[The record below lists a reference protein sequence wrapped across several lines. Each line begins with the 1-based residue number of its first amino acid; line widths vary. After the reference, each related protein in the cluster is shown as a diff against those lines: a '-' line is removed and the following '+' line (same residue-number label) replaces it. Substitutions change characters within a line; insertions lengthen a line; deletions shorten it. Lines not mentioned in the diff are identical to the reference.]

1 MAFAS
6 VKNKKVVQIIL
17 FCLCF
22 LMLALV
28 VRLFYLQVIKGDYYE
43 EKAYKQQTRDRSVA
57 ATRGTIYDAT
67 GEKKLAQSIST
78 NTVSVVPNDIEN
90 KEQVAKDLAEIL
102 ELEEDDVLAK
112 LNKRAALVT
121 IKTKVDEEVATAV
134 YKYVM
139 DNEINGIK
147 VDESTKRI
155 YQYNNLLS
163 HVLGFTGTDGQGL
176 YGLEL
181 QYDEELSGVPGKI
194 VGSADGKGRETPY
207 KEEQYVEPINGYDLV
222 LTVDATIQGIVE
234 KNLAKAV
241 KENEA
246 NYGAIIMMRPKT
258 GEILAM
264 ATYPDFDPNNAFEP
278 NTEELIA
285 KWDSMSTSEKS
296 TALNDIW
303 RNKAISNTAEPGST
317 FKIVTSSAV
326 LEEGLVD
333 IDQAGAFNC
342 AGAMKIGGWTIRCWR
357 HPRTHGVQSLRQG
370 IMNSCNPVFMQ
381 SALKIGIDKYCEY
394 LEAFNLKD
402 KTGIDLPGEVGG
414 ILHDPKTMTEVDL
427 ATTGFGQTFQITPLQ
442 SLVTAAA
449 VANGGE
455 IVTPYVVSEIR
466 TSDGSIV
473 SKTEPKI
480 KKRVISQETAASILD
495 ALYSTVEEGTG
506 KAAKVRGYSV
516 AGKTGTG
523 EQGRGS
529 SLWYMA
535 SFVGIAPV
543 TNPEIC
549 IIFNL
554 YNPTGPQGHQGG
566 TVCAPVVS
574 NIIDETLRYLDV
586 SPDYTLEENNIEE
599 ILVPNLTGKTYSDA
613 EKSLKE
619 IGFSIASDSKF
630 EADDLIVDQT
640 PKVGASLIS
649 GSTIR
654 VYRTEDKEKIT
665 VTVPDVRDMTVAKAT
680 TALKKSG
687 LNIRIIG
694 NGNGII
700 QDPSPGDVVQKG
712 SIVTVKFVDTTDLH

>member
-1 MAFAS
+1 M
-6 VKNKKVVQIIL
+6 
-17 FCLCF
+17 CLCA
-22 LMLALV
+22 LLLALV
-28 VRLFYLQVIKGDYYE
+28 VRLFYLQIIKGDYYE

-78 NTVSVVPNDIEN
+78 NTVSAVPNDIEN
-90 KEQVAKDLAEIL
+90 KEQVAKELAEIL
-102 ELEEDDVLAK
+102 ELEEDEVLAK
-112 LNKRAALVT
+112 LNKKVSLVT
-121 IKTKVDEEVATAV
+121 IKTKVDEDAATAV
-134 YKYVM
+134 YQYVL

-207 KEEQYVEPINGYDLV
+207 KEEQYVAPIDGYDLV
-222 LTVDATIQGIVE
+222 LTVDATIQSIVE

-241 KENEA
+241 KENVA
-246 NYGAIIMMRPKT
+246 NYGTIIMMRPKT

-278 NTEELIA
+278 NTEDLIA

-296 TALNDIW
+296 EALNDIW

-326 LEEGLVD
+326 LEEGLVEL
-333 IDQAGAFNC
+333 DQAGAFNC
-342 AGAMKIGGWTIRCWR
+342 SGAMQIGGWTIRCWR
-357 HPRTHGVQSLRQG
+357 HPRSHGSQSLRQG

-381 SALKIGIDKYCEY
+381 SATRIGIAKYCEY

-414 ILHDPKTMTEVDL
+414 ILHDPETMTEVDL

-455 IVTPYVVSEIR
+455 IVTPYVVSEIK
-466 TSDGSIV
+466 TSDGNLV
-473 SKTEPKI
+473 SKTEPQI
-480 KKRVISQETAASILD
+480 KKRVISEETAASILD

-506 KAAKVRGYSV
+506 KAAQVRGYSV

-543 TNPEIC
+543 TDPEIC

-586 SPDYTLEENNIEE
+586 NPDYTLEENNIEE
-599 ILVPNLTGKTYSDA
+599 ILVPDLTGKTYSEA
-613 EKSLKE
+613 ESVLKE
-619 IGFSIASDSKF
+619 LGFGVASDSKF
-630 EADDLIVDQT
+630 EANDIITDQT
-640 PKVGASLIS
+640 PKVGASLVS
-649 GSTIR
+649 GSTVR
-654 VYRTEDKEKIT
+654 VYRSSDTEKLT

-680 TALKKSG
+680 KTLTNSG

-694 NGNGII
+694 TGNAII
-700 QDPSPGDVVQKG
+700 QDPSPGDIVQKG

>member
-6 VKNKKVVQIIL
+6 VKNKKVVEIIL

-22 LMLALV
+22 LLLGLI

-78 NTVSVVPNDIEN
+78 NTVSAVPNDIEN

-102 ELEEDDVLAK
+102 EMEEDDVLSK
-112 LNKRAALVT
+112 LNKSAALVT
-121 IKTKVDEEVATAV
+121 IKTKVDEEEATAV
-134 YKYVM
+134 YKYVL

-147 VDESTKRI
+147 VDESTKRV

-207 KEEQYVEPINGYDLV
+207 KEEQYVEPIDGYDLV

-246 NYGAIIMMRPKT
+246 NYGTIIMMRPKT

-278 NTEELIA
+278 NTEDLMA

-296 TALNDIW
+296 EALNDIW

-326 LEEGLVD
+326 LEEGIVS

-342 AGAMKIGGWTIRCWR
+342 AGAMQIGGWTIRCWR
-357 HPRTHGVQSLRQG
+357 HPRMHGTQSLRQG

-381 SALKIGIDKYCEY
+381 SAIKIGIKKYCEY

-414 ILHDPKTMTEVDL
+414 ILHDPETMTEVDL

-455 IVTPYVVSEIR
+455 IITPYVVSEIR
-466 TSDGSIV
+466 TSDGNLI
-473 SKTEPKI
+473 SKTEPQI
-480 KKRVISQETAASILD
+480 KKRVISEETAASILD

-529 SLWYMA
+529 NLWYMA

-543 TNPEIC
+543 TDPEIC

-586 SPDYTLEENNIEE
+586 NPDYTLEENNIEE
-599 ILVPNLTGKTYSDA
+599 ILVPDLTGKTYIDA
-613 EKSLKE
+613 EKTLKE
-619 IGFSIASDSKF
+619 LGFEISSDSTF

-640 PKVGASLIS
+640 PKVGASLVA
-649 GSTIR
+649 GSTVR
-654 VYRTEDKEKIT
+654 VYRTVDTEKIT
-665 VTVPDVRDMTVAKAT
+665 ITVPDVRDMTISKAT
-680 TALKKSG
+680 SVLKKSG

-694 NGNGII
+694 NGNAII

>member
-6 VKNKKVVQIIL
+6 VKNKRTVKFIL
-17 FCLCF
+17 MSLCI
-22 LMLALV
+22 LLLALV
-28 VRLFYLQVIKGDYYE
+28 CRLFYLQVIKGDYYE
-43 EKAYKQQTRDRSVA
+43 QKAYKQQTRDRSVA

-67 GEKKLAQSIST
+67 YEKKLAQSIST
-78 NTVSVVPNDIEN
+78 NTVSAVPNDIEN
-90 KEQVAKDLAEIL
+90 KEQVAKDLANIL

-112 LNKRAALVT
+112 LNKKVSLVT
-121 IKTKVDEEVATAV
+121 IKTKVDEDAATEV
-134 YKYVM
+134 YKYVLE
-139 DNEINGIK
+139 NEINGIK
-147 VDESTKRI
+147 VDESSKRV

-181 QYDEELSGVPGKI
+181 EYDKELSGVPGKI

-207 KEEQYVEPINGYDLV
+207 KEEQYVAPIDGYDLV
-222 LTVDATIQGIVE
+222 LTVDATIQSIVE

-246 NYGAIIMMRPKT
+246 DYGTIIIMRPDT
-258 GEILAM
+258 GEILSM

-278 NTEELIA
+278 NTEELMA
-285 KWDSMSTSEKS
+285 KWDSMSTKEKS
-296 TALNDIW
+296 EALSDIW

-317 FKIVTSSAV
+317 FKIVTASAV
-326 LEEGLVD
+326 LEEDLVSMD
-333 IDQAGAFNC
+333 TAGAFNC
-342 AGAMKIGGWTIRCWR
+342 AGAMQVGGWTIRCWR
-357 HPRTHGVQSLRQG
+357 HPRAHGSQSLRQG

-381 SALKIGIDKYCEY
+381 SALKVGIKKYCEY

-414 ILHDPKTMTEVDL
+414 ILHDPETMTEVDL

-442 SLVTAAA
+442 SIVTAAA
-449 VANGGE
+449 VANGGK

-466 TSDGSIV
+466 TSDGNLV

-480 KKRVISQETAASILD
+480 KKRVISEETAASILD
-495 ALYSTVEEGTG
+495 ALYDTVEEGTG

-523 EQGRGS
+523 EQGRGKN
-529 SLWYMA
+529 LWYMA

-543 TNPEIC
+543 TDPEIC
-549 IIFNL
+549 VMFNL

-586 SPDYTLEENNIEE
+586 NPDYTLEENNIEE
-599 ILVPNLTGKTYSDA
+599 ILVPDLTGKTYSKA
-613 EKSLKE
+613 EEMLKE
-619 IGFSIASDSKF
+619 LGFSIASDSKF
-630 EADDLIVDQT
+630 EEGDLIEDQI

-649 GSTIR
+649 GSTVR
-654 VYRTEDKEKIT
+654 VYKNSDKEKIT
-665 VTVPDVRDMTVAKAT
+665 VTVPDIRDKSIASAT
-680 TALKKSG
+680 KILKNSS

-694 NGNGII
+694 TGNAII

>member
-6 VKNKKVVQIIL
+6 VKNKKVVKIIL
-17 FCLCF
+17 FCLC
-22 LMLALV
+22 ALLLLLI

-57 ATRGTIYDAT
+57 ATRGTIFDAT

-78 NTVSVVPNDIEN
+78 NTVSAVPNDIEN

-112 LNKRAALVT
+112 LNKNVSLVT
-121 IKTKVDEEVATAV
+121 IKSKVGEDAATAV
-134 YKYVM
+134 YEYVLE
-139 DNEINGIK
+139 NEINGIK
-147 VDESTKRI
+147 VDESTKRV

-207 KEEQYVEPINGYDLV
+207 KEEQYVEPIDGYDLV
-222 LTVDATIQGIVE
+222 LTVDATIQSIVE

-246 NYGAIIMMRPKT
+246 NYGTIIMMRPDT

-278 NTEELIA
+278 NTEELMS
-285 KWDSMSTSEKS
+285 KWDSMTTKEKS
-296 TALNDIW
+296 EALNDIW

-317 FKIVTSSAV
+317 FKIVTASAV
-326 LEEGLVD
+326 LEEGLVT

-357 HPRTHGVQSLRQG
+357 HPRSHGSQSLRQG

-381 SALKIGIDKYCEY
+381 SATRIGIETYCEY

-414 ILHDPKTMTEVDL
+414 ILHNPETMTEVDL

-449 VANGGE
+449 VANGGN

-466 TSDGSIV
+466 SSDGNLI
-473 SKTEPKI
+473 SKTEPQI
-480 KKRVISQETAASILD
+480 KKRVISEETASSILD

-506 KAAKVRGYSV
+506 KAAQVRGYSV

-529 SLWYMA
+529 NLWYMA

-543 TNPEIC
+543 TDPEVC

-586 SPDYTLEENNIEE
+586 NPDYTLEENNIEE
-599 ILVPNLTGKTYSDA
+599 ILVPDLTGKTYSDA
-613 EKSLKE
+613 EATLKE
-619 IGFSIASDSKF
+619 LGFSIASDSKF
-630 EADDLIVDQT
+630 EKDDLIVDQT
-640 PKVGASLIS
+640 PKVGASLVS
-649 GSTIR
+649 SSTVR
-654 VYRTEDKEKIT
+654 VYRSADKEKIT
-665 VTVPDVRDMTVAKAT
+665 VTVPDVRDKSIAT
-680 TALKKSG
+680 ATKLLKNSG

-694 NGNGII
+694 NGNAII

>member
-6 VKNKKVVQIIL
+6 VKNKKVVKVIL
-17 FCLCF
+17 ICLCV
-22 LMLALV
+22 LLIALV
-28 VRLFYLQVIKGDYYE
+28 GRLFYLQVIKGDYYE
-43 EKAYKQQTRDRSVA
+43 QKAYKQQTRDRSVA

-67 GEKKLAQSIST
+67 YTKKLAQSIST
-78 NTVSVVPNDIEN
+78 NTVSAVPNDVEN
-90 KEQVAKDLAEIL
+90 KEKVAKDLADML
-102 ELEEDDVLAK
+102 DLEEDDVLAK
-112 LNKRAALVT
+112 LNKKQSLVT
-121 IKTKVDEEVATAV
+121 IKTKVDEEAATKV
-134 YKYVM
+134 YKYVLE
-139 DNEINGIK
+139 NKINGIK
-147 VDESTKRI
+147 VDESSKRI

-181 QYDEELSGVPGKI
+181 QYNNELSGVPGKI

-207 KEEQYVEPINGYDLV
+207 KEEQYVAPINGYDLV
-222 LTVDATIQGIVE
+222 LTIDATIQSIVE

-241 KENEA
+241 KENVA
-246 NYGAIIMMRPKT
+246 NYGTIIMMRPKT

-278 NTEELIA
+278 NTEELMA
-285 KWDSMSTSEKS
+285 KWDSMSTKEKS
-296 TALNDIW
+296 EDLSDIW

-326 LEEGLVD
+326 LEEGLLT
-333 IDQAGAFNC
+333 IDQPNAFNC
-342 AGAMKIGGWTIRCWR
+342 AGALKVGGWTIRCWR
-357 HPRTHGVQSLRQG
+357 HPRSHGSQSLRQG

-381 SALKIGIDKYCEY
+381 SALKIGIKKYCEY

-414 ILHDPKTMTEVDL
+414 ILHDPETMTEVDL

-466 TSDGSIV
+466 TSEGNLV

-480 KKRVISQETAASILD
+480 KKRVISQETAGSILD

-523 EQGRGS
+523 EQGRGNN
-529 SLWYMA
+529 LWYMA

-543 TNPEIC
+543 TDPEIC

-586 SPDYTLEENNIEE
+586 NPDYTLEENNIEE
-599 ILVPNLTGKTYSDA
+599 ILVPDLTGKTYKQA
-613 EKSLKE
+613 EETLKSL
-619 IGFSIASDSKF
+619 GFSISSDSKF
-630 EADDLIVDQT
+630 EENDLIVDQI
-640 PKVGASLIS
+640 PKVGASLTS
-649 GSTIR
+649 GSTVR
-654 VYRTEDKEKIT
+654 VYRKEDKEKVT
-665 VTVPDVRDMTVAKAT
+665 VTVPDVRDKNIASAT
-680 TALKKSG
+680 KILRNAG
-687 LNIRIIG
+687 LNIRIVG
-694 NGNGII
+694 NGNAII

>member
-6 VKNKKVVQIIL
+6 VKNKKVVKIIL
-17 FCLCF
+17 FCLCA
-22 LMLALV
+22 LLLALII
-28 VRLFYLQVIKGDYYE
+28 RLFYLQVIKGDYYE

-78 NTVSVVPNDIEN
+78 NTVSAVPNDIED
-90 KEQVAKDLAEIL
+90 KEKVAKDLAEIL

-112 LNKRAALVT
+112 LNKKVSLIT
-121 IKTKVDEEVATAV
+121 IKSKVDEEAATAV
-134 YKYVM
+134 YEYVLE
-139 DNEINGIK
+139 NEINGIK
-147 VDESTKRI
+147 VDESTKRV

-194 VGSADGKGRETPY
+194 VGSADGRGRETPY
-207 KEEQYVEPINGYDLV
+207 KEEQYVEPIDGYDLV

-246 NYGAIIMMRPKT
+246 NYGTIIMMRPKT

-278 NTEELIA
+278 NTEELMA
-285 KWDSMSTSEKS
+285 KWDSMSSSEKS
-296 TALNDIW
+296 NALNDIW

-326 LEEGLVD
+326 LEEGLVTL
-333 IDQAGAFNC
+333 DQAGAFNC
-342 AGAMKIGGWTIRCWR
+342 AGAMQIGGWTIRCWR
-357 HPRTHGVQSLRQG
+357 HPRSHGSQSLRQG

-381 SALKIGIDKYCEY
+381 SATRIGIKKYCEY

-414 ILHDPKTMTEVDL
+414 ILHNPETMTEVDL

-442 SLVTAAA
+442 SLITAAA

-455 IVTPYVVSEIR
+455 IVTPYVVSQIR
-466 TSDGSIV
+466 SSDGNLI
-473 SKTEPKI
+473 SKTESKI
-480 KKRVISQETAASILD
+480 KKRVISEETAASILD

-529 SLWYMA
+529 NLWYMA

-543 TNPEIC
+543 TDPEVC

-586 SPDYTLEENNIEE
+586 NPDYTLEENNIEE
-599 ILVPNLTGKTYSDA
+599 ILVPDLTGKTYSDA
-613 EKSLKE
+613 ENVLKGL
-619 IGFSIASDSKF
+619 GFSISSDSTF
-630 EADDLIVDQT
+630 GTDDLIVDQI
-640 PKVGASLIS
+640 PKVGASLVS
-649 GSTIR
+649 DSTVR
-654 VYRTEDKEKIT
+654 VYREEDKEKIT
-665 VTVPDVRDMTVAKAT
+665 ITVPDVRDMNISSAT
-680 TALKKSG
+680 KALKKAG

-694 NGNGII
+694 NGNAII

>member
-1 MAFAS
+1 M
-6 VKNKKVVQIIL
+6 
-17 FCLCF
+17 CLCA
-22 LMLALV
+22 LLLLLV

-43 EKAYKQQTRDRSVA
+43 DKAYKQQTRDRSVA

-78 NTVSVVPNDIEN
+78 NTVSAVPNDIVD
-90 KEQVAKDLAEIL
+90 KEKVAKDLAEIL
-102 ELEEDDVLAK
+102 ELEEDEVLAK
-112 LNKRAALVT
+112 LNKKVSLVT
-121 IKTKVDEEVATAV
+121 IKTKVDEKAATAV
-134 YKYVM
+134 YQYVLE
-139 DNEINGIK
+139 NEINGIK
-147 VDESTKRI
+147 VDESTKRV

-181 QYDEELSGVPGKI
+181 KYDDELSGVPGKI

-207 KEEQYVEPINGYDLV
+207 KEEQYVAPIDGYDLV
-222 LTVDATIQGIVE
+222 LTVDATIQSIVE

-241 KENEA
+241 KENVA
-246 NYGAIIMMRPKT
+246 NYGSIIMMRPKT

-278 NTEELIA
+278 NTEDLA
-285 KWDSMSTSEKS
+285 SKWDSMSSQEKS
-296 TALNDIW
+296 QALNDIW

-342 AGAMKIGGWTIRCWR
+342 SGAMQIGGWTIRCWR
-357 HPRTHGVQSLRQG
+357 HPRSHGSQSLRQG

-381 SALKIGIDKYCEY
+381 SAIKIGIPKYCEY

-414 ILHDPKTMTEVDL
+414 ILHDPETMTEVDL

-455 IVTPYVVSEIR
+455 IVTPYVVSEIK
-466 TSDGSIV
+466 TSDGNVV

-480 KKRVISQETAASILD
+480 KKRVISEKTAASILD

-529 SLWYMA
+529 KLWYMA

-543 TNPEIC
+543 TDPEIC

-586 SPDYTLEENNIEE
+586 NPDYTLEENNIEE
-599 ILVPNLTGKTYSDA
+599 ILVPDLTGKTYSEA
-613 EKSLKE
+613 EATLKE
-619 IGFSIASDSKF
+619 LGFGISSDSTF
-630 EADDLIVDQT
+630 EKDDLITDQI
-640 PKVGASLIS
+640 PKVGASLVS
-649 GSTIR
+649 GSIVR
-654 VYRTEDKEKIT
+654 VYRSADSEKIT

-680 TALKKSG
+680 KTLKNAG

-694 NGNGII
+694 TGNAII

>member
-6 VKNKKVVQIIL
+6 VKNKKVVKIIL
-17 FCLCF
+17 FCLC
-22 LMLALV
+22 ALLLLLI

-43 EKAYKQQTRDRSVA
+43 EKAYKQQTRDRSVS
-57 ATRGTIYDAT
+57 ATRGTIYDVT

-78 NTVSVVPNDIEN
+78 NTVSAVPNDIEN

-112 LNKRAALVT
+112 LNKNVSLVT
-121 IKTKVDEEVATAV
+121 IKSKVDEEAATAV
-134 YKYVM
+134 YKYVLE
-139 DNEINGIK
+139 NEINGIK
-147 VDESTKRI
+147 VDESTKRV

-207 KEEQYVEPINGYDLV
+207 KEEQYVEPIDGYDLI
-222 LTVDATIQGIVE
+222 LTVDATLQSIVE

-246 NYGAIIMMRPKT
+246 NYGSIIMMRPDT

-278 NTEELIA
+278 NTEELMA
-285 KWDSMSTSEKS
+285 KWDSLSTKEKS
-296 TALNDIW
+296 EALNDIW

-317 FKIVTSSAV
+317 FKIVTASAV
-326 LEEGLVD
+326 LEEGLVT

-342 AGAMKIGGWTIRCWR
+342 AGAMQIGGWTIRCWR
-357 HPRTHGVQSLRQG
+357 HPRSHGSQSLRQG

-381 SALKIGIDKYCEY
+381 SATRIGIQTYCEY

-414 ILHDPKTMTEVDL
+414 ILHDPETMTEVDL

-449 VANGGE
+449 VANGGN

-466 TSDGSIV
+466 SSDGNLI
-473 SKTEPKI
+473 SKTEPQI
-480 KKRVISQETAASILD
+480 KKRVISEETAASILD

-506 KAAKVRGYSV
+506 KAAQVRGYSV

-529 SLWYMA
+529 NLWYMA

-543 TNPEIC
+543 TDPEVC

-586 SPDYTLEENNIEE
+586 NPDYTLEENNIEE
-599 ILVPNLTGKTYSDA
+599 ILVPDLTGKTYSAA
-613 EKSLKE
+613 ETTLKE
-619 IGFSIASDSKF
+619 LGFTISSDSKF
-630 EADDLIVDQT
+630 EKDDLIVDQI
-640 PKVGASLIS
+640 PKVGASLVS

-654 VYRTEDKEKIT
+654 VYRSEDKEKIT
-665 VTVPDVRDMTVAKAT
+665 VTVPDVRDKSIASAT
-680 TALKKSG
+680 KALKNAG

-694 NGNGII
+694 NGNAII

>member
-6 VKNKKVVQIIL
+6 VKNKKVVKIIL

-22 LMLALV
+22 LLVALIF
-28 VRLFYLQVIKGDYYE
+28 RLFYLQVIKGDYYE

-78 NTVSVVPNDIEN
+78 NTVSAVPNDIEN

-102 ELEEDDVLAK
+102 KLEEDDVLAK
-112 LNKRAALVT
+112 LNKSAALVT
-121 IKTKVDEEVATAV
+121 IKTKVDEDAATEV
-134 YKYVM
+134 YKYVLE
-139 DNEINGIK
+139 NEINGIK
-147 VDESTKRI
+147 VDESTKRV

-207 KEEQYVEPINGYDLV
+207 KEEQYVEPIDGYNLI

-246 NYGAIIMMRPKT
+246 NYGTIIMMRPKT

-264 ATYPDFDPNNAFEP
+264 ATYPDFNPNSAFEP
-278 NTEELIA
+278 NTEELMA

-296 TALNDIW
+296 EALNDIW

-326 LEEGLVD
+326 LEEGLVTL
-333 IDQAGAFNC
+333 DQEGAFNC
-342 AGAMKIGGWTIRCWR
+342 AGAMQIGGWTIRCWR
-357 HPRTHGVQSLRQG
+357 HPRSHGSQSLRQG

-381 SALKIGIDKYCEY
+381 SATRIGIKKYCEY

-414 ILHDPKTMTEVDL
+414 ILHDPETMTEVDL
-427 ATTGFGQTFQITPLQ
+427 ATTGFGQTFQITALQ

-466 TSDGSIV
+466 TTDGNLV
-473 SKTEPKI
+473 SKTEPQI
-480 KKRVISQETAASILD
+480 KKRVISEETAASILD

-529 SLWYMA
+529 NLWYMA

-599 ILVPNLTGKTYSDA
+599 ILVPDLVGKTYASA
-613 EKSLKE
+613 EETLKE
-619 IGFSIASDSKF
+619 LGFNISSDSTF
-630 EADDLIVDQT
+630 EADDLITDQT
-640 PKVGASLIS
+640 PKVGASLVS
-649 GSTIR
+649 GSTVR
-654 VYRTEDKEKIT
+654 VYRTSDSEKIT
-665 VTVPDVRDMTVAKAT
+665 VTVPDVRDMTVSKAT
-680 TALKKSG
+680 ATLKKAG

-694 NGNGII
+694 TGNGII